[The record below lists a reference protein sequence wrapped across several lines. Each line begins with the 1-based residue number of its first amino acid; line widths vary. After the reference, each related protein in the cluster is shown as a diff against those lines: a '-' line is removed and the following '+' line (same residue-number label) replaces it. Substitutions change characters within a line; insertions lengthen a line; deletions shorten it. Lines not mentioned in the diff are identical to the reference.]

1 MSTNHN
7 VLNPNEMNLHRTKG
21 SCDVEDEDEDIETDI
36 SYCCKLFVGGV
47 PHFVTIGRVY
57 PGGSTMHYANAR

>member
-1 MSTNHN
+1 